1 MTDKIYSYGYS
12 RVYLPEMPV
21 VEVELSRPGHNEP
34 AITAMALV
42 DSGSDGTMIP
52 IEALTKIGARY
63 AGQARVRSV
72 LGDSQLVNLYL
83 VSLRIAAH
91 QLNAVQV
98 IANSET
104 EEFILGRDVLNQ
116 LIVTLDG
123 LASTTEIAA

>member
-1 MTDKIYSYGYS
+1 
-12 RVYLPEMPV
+12 
-21 VEVELSRPGHNEP
+21 VEVKLSTPGRTEP

-52 IEALTKIGARY
+52 IEALSKLGARY

-72 LGDSQLVNLYL
+72 LGDSQLINLYL

-116 LIVTLDG
+116 LIVTLNG
-123 LASTTEIAA
+123 LASTTEITA